1 MIEDPDRGV
10 LLLMNNEG
18 EKAGLAK
25 VSSEMIKALGAEVVL
40 IEGEGGDDLNPAGI
54 KSHPLILRV
63 TDASDSKSSETSMN
77 LYKMIQSKKICLRA
91 QGELDPHT
99 LNYLLRNPFRGLLV
113 SSISHQHPRADLE
126 HSGSKAS
133 DSPRRRKR
141 KDGGRSSPSGS
152 AKRLASGGSG
162 LSAET

>member
-40 IEGEGGDDLNPAGI
+40 IEGEGGDDLNPADI

-77 LYKMIQSKKICLRA
+77 LYKMIQRKKYA
-91 QGELDPHT
+91 
-99 LNYLLRNPFRGLLV
+99 
-113 SSISHQHPRADLE
+113 
-126 HSGSKAS
+126 
-133 DSPRRRKR
+133 
-141 KDGGRSSPSGS
+141 
-152 AKRLASGGSG
+152 
-162 LSAET
+162 